1 VEQANK
7 NTESIFQLSEQNAS
21 SSNDAKLK
29 RFKRTTLKSSNVQSA
44 NTMLIDQMNKAAMN
58 SHQSVKIQ
66 YRSCHEIFT
75 AHTGGVLSSLANN
88 RQVFNT
94 FVDPDGLGIGDPPI
108 FVECDMANNG

>member
-1 VEQANK
+1 M
-7 NTESIFQLSEQNAS
+7 
-21 SSNDAKLK
+21 LK
-29 RFKRTTLKSSNVQSA
+29 
-44 NTMLIDQMNKAAMN
+44 DQMNKAAMN

-94 FVDPDGLGIGDPPI
+94 FIDPDGLGIGDPPI
-108 FVECDMANNG
+108 FVECDMANNGKKLLNEIISRINQV

>member
-1 VEQANK
+1 
-7 NTESIFQLSEQNAS
+7 
-21 SSNDAKLK
+21 
-29 RFKRTTLKSSNVQSA
+29 
-44 NTMLIDQMNKAAMN
+44 MNKAAMN

-94 FVDPDGLGIGDPPI
+94 FIDPDGLGIGDPPI
-108 FVECDMANNG
+108 FVECDMSNNGINKFVLIPFGVVYLFPI